1 MKNQWIDDEQAEFE
15 YDWLSRQNY
24 EFKILTLI
32 AVLAD
37 NNLAY
42 RGKLK
47 DMCEFFGVASGDS
60 KNNRNI
66 KAAIDKLEADGLLK
80 QIKDG
85 QVYTLT
91 LSRSAEKKSRVI
103 RIQKQW
109 VEIAKDVKC
118 EDPKRNVSWINL
130 LKVWLFLIN
139 NNQNIITTSE
149 IAAALGI
156 STSTVKNAKHI
167 LQKELKAIYSQRK
180 VKMVDDGCYQCLGC
194 VIDVM
199 AWLDD

>member
-1 MKNQWIDDEQAEFE
+1 
-15 YDWLSRQNY
+15 
-24 EFKILTLI
+24 
-32 AVLAD
+32 
-37 NNLAY
+37 
-42 RGKLK
+42 
-47 DMCEFFGVASGDS
+47 MCEFFGVASGDS

-118 EDPKRNVSWINL
+118 DDPKRNVSWINL

>member
-1 MKNQWIDDEQAEFE
+1 M
-15 YDWLSRQNY
+15 
-24 EFKILTLI
+24 
-32 AVLAD
+32 
-37 NNLAY
+37 
-42 RGKLK
+42 
-47 DMCEFFGVASGDS
+47 
-60 KNNRNI
+60 
-66 KAAIDKLEADGLLK
+66 
-80 QIKDG
+80 
-85 QVYTLT
+85 
-91 LSRSAEKKSRVI
+91 
-103 RIQKQW
+103 
-109 VEIAKDVKC
+109 EIAKDVKC
-118 EDPKRNVSWINL
+118 DDPKRNVSWINL